1 MTDVSAG
8 QSLTG
13 ERTLPGIW
21 HENYWFRRHEIVYL
35 KLSPRL
41 TGTTSPV
48 LDAGCGEGYGSALL
62 DRSTGGVVIG
72 LDYDYPTLAH
82 ARQAYP
88 GVAATQGNLVAMP
101 FREATL
107 GAVVSLQVVEH
118 LWDQPGFVGEC
129 ARVTR
134 PGGWVA
140 LATPNRLTFSPGVER
155 GEKPLNPF
163 HSNELDADEL
173 IDLVTGAGLA
183 NAELLGLRHGT
194 RLSAWEADHGSVVAA
209 QLAQPYASWPDD
221 LVRLVRSLTAE
232 DFVLTPEDVE
242 TSLDLVVIARKPAT
256 VAGP

>member
-8 QSLTG
+8 QTLTG
-13 ERTLPGIW
+13 ERTLPHIW
-21 HENYWFRRHEIVYL
+21 HENYWFRRHEIVYRAL
-35 KLSPRL
+35 ADRL
-41 TGTTSPV
+41 TPTRAPV

-62 DRSTGGVVIG
+62 GRSTGVVIG
-72 LDYDYPTLAH
+72 LDYDFPTLAH

-88 GVAATQGNLVAMP
+88 GIPTAQGNLVAMP

-118 LWDQPGFVGEC
+118 LWDQPGFVAEC

-140 LATPNRLTFSPGVER
+140 LSTPNRLTFSPGVGR

-163 HSNELDADEL
+163 HSNELDAGEL

-183 NAELLGLRHGT
+183 NAELLGLRHGP

-209 QLAQPYASWPDD
+209 QLAKPYASWPDG

-232 DFVLTPEDVE
+232 DFVLARDDVE
-242 TSLDLVVIARKPAT
+242 TSLDLVVIARRPAT
-256 VAGP
+256 GAGP